1 MNERLIIKKF
11 IIRKLYRKRMWLH
24 KHTNINNLPKGLSNK
39 LRVSR
44 DVKKAIEELL
54 KGGIL
59 ISKPTHYG
67 LEVSLNPKKMKEIE
81 DDTQCIVCLSE
92 IIDTLIMP
100 CRHFCLCTECAFSLQ
115 ESKKV

>member
-1 MNERLIIKKF
+1 MNEKLIITKF

-54 KGGIL
+54 KDQIL
-59 ISKPTHYG
+59 MSKPTHYG
-67 LEVSLNPKKMKEIE
+67 LEVSLNPKKNTEIKELA
-81 DDTQCIVCLSE
+81 D
-92 IIDTLIMP
+92 
-100 CRHFCLCTECAFSLQ
+100 
-115 ESKKV
+115 